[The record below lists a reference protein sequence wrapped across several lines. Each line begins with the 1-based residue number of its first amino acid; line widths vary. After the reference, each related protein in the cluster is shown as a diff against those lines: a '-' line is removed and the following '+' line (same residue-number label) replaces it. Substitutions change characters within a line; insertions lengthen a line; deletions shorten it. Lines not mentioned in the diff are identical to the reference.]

1 MNEKGTF
8 DNELLMN
15 QHNNRHT
22 NKLNHIRR
30 TNTLNRAERRQ
41 KQDDDSFPVFLA
53 FLHRFENE
61 KTILCCPLIA
71 HYF

>member
-8 DNELLMN
+8 YNELLMN

-30 TNTLNRAERRQ
+30 TNTLNRAVRRQ
-41 KQDDDSFPVFLA
+41 KKIMTHFL
-53 FLHRFENE
+53 FSGIFISL
-61 KTILCCPLIA
+61 
-71 HYF
+71 